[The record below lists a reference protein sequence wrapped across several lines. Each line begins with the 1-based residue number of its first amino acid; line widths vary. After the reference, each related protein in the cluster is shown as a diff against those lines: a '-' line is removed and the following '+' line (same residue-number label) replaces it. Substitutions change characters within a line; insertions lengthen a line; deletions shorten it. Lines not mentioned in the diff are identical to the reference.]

1 MAKHA
6 LLGNRLRGLRRRR
19 GVTQVEMAARL
30 GISPSYLN
38 LIEHN
43 RRALTRPLLLKLAEA
58 YDVDMQAFSGTEEAR
73 LLADLSEL
81 FADPVLRGHEVG
93 RQALGELVGNAPEVM
108 PALFSLYRAY
118 RSAREDVLGLTE
130 RLAGNPYLSV
140 ACHRL
145 LTLITSIRSCS
156 EILQDNIDLPVER
169 RRHFVDILVQE
180 SENLTELANEMID
193 FFSGHGLRE
202 SSGTGA
208 PAEEVADAL
217 HARANHFPELEAAAE
232 TARAEIGLGAA
243 NAFEA
248 LVGRLASAH
257 DVGVEIAR
265 GDGAGPDLRRYDPLA
280 RRLVLSE
287 TLPRSTINFQLARR
301 LGSLA
306 CGPAIDAL
314 VAAAP
319 LSGPAAQAMYRG
331 ALENY
336 FAGALLLPYQAFL
349 EAARD
354 LRHDI
359 ELLQRRFGVSFEQ
372 VCHRLTTLQ
381 RPGAQGV
388 PFHFLRVDPAGNILK
403 RFSRSGLPIP
413 RYGGT
418 CPLWNVHTAFM
429 NPGRIDTQLARLPDG
444 STYLFVARA
453 IAKPGIGH
461 RAPKSHYSVAIGCEV
476 AFARQMVY
484 ADEIGLERR
493 DAAAPVG
500 IHCRQCA
507 RGDCLQRAFPS
518 LLDPSALD
526 PSALDP
532 SAAPALNS

>member
-6 LLGNRLRGLRRRR
+6 LLGNRLRGLRQHR
-19 GVTQVEMAARL
+19 GVTQVEMATRL

-38 LIEHN
+38 LIEHS

-73 LLADLSEL
+73 LLAELSEL

-93 RQALGELVGNAPEVM
+93 RQALGELVGNVPEVM

-118 RSAREDVLGLTE
+118 RNAREDVLGLTE
-130 RLAGNPYLSV
+130 RLADNPYLSV
-140 ACHRL
+140 TCHRL
-145 LTLITSIRSCS
+145 LTLLTSIRSCS

-180 SENLTELANEMID
+180 SENLTKLANELFD

-217 HARANHFPELEAAAE
+217 HARANHFPELETAAE
-232 TARAEIGLGAA
+232 TVHGQIGLGAA

-248 LVGRLASAH
+248 LAGRLTSAH
-257 DVGVEIAR
+257 GVGVEIGR
-265 GDGAGPDLRRYDPLA
+265 GDGGGPELRHPELHHWDPLA

-301 LGSLA
+301 LGGLA
-306 CGPAIDAL
+306 CAPAIDAL
-314 VAAAP
+314 VADAS
-319 LSGPAAQAMYRG
+319 LSGPAAQAMYRD

-336 FAGALLLPYQAFL
+336 FAGALLMPYRAFL

-403 RFSRSGLPIP
+403 RVSRSGLPIP
-413 RYGGT
+413 RYGSA

-453 IAKPGIGH
+453 IAKPGVGH
-461 RAPKSHYSVAIGCEV
+461 RAPKIHYSVAIGCEV
-476 AFARQMVY
+476 SFAPQMVY
-484 ADEIGLERR
+484 ADEIALERR
-493 DAAAPVG
+493 DAAVPVG

-507 RGDCLQRAFPS
+507 RADCSQRAFPS
-518 LLDPSALD
+518 LLDR
-526 PSALDP
+526 
-532 SAAPALNS
+532 SAAPAPNS

>member
-6 LLGNRLRGLRRRR
+6 LLGNRLRGLRQHR
-19 GVTQVEMAARL
+19 GVTQVEMAAGL

-73 LLADLSEL
+73 LLAELSEL

-93 RQALGELVGNAPEVM
+93 RQALGELVGNVPEVTS
-108 PALFSLYRAY
+108 ALFSLYRAY
-118 RSAREDVLGLTE
+118 RNAREDVLGLTE
-130 RLAGNPYLSV
+130 RLADNPYLSV

-145 LTLITSIRSCS
+145 LTLLTSIRSCS

-180 SENLTELANEMID
+180 SENLTELANELFD
-193 FFSGHGLRE
+193 FFAGHGLRE
-202 SSGTGA
+202 LRGAGT
-208 PAEEVADAL
+208 PTEEVTDAL
-217 HARANHFPELEAAAE
+217 HARANHFPELETAAE
-232 TARAEIGLGAA
+232 TARGEIGLGPA

-248 LVGRLASAH
+248 LAGRLASAH
-257 DVGVEIAR
+257 GVDVEIAR
-265 GDGAGPDLRRYDPLA
+265 GDGGGPELSHWDPRA
-280 RRLVLSE
+280 RRRVLSE
-287 TLPRSTINFQLARR
+287 TLARSTINFQLARR
-301 LGSLA
+301 LGGLA
-306 CGPAIDAL
+306 CAPAIDAL
-314 VAAAP
+314 VADAS
-319 LSGPAAQAMYRG
+319 LSSPAARAMYRN

-336 FAGALLLPYQAFL
+336 FAGALLMPYRAFL

-381 RPGAQGV
+381 RPGAEGV

-403 RFSRSGLPIP
+403 RFSCSGLPIP
-413 RYGGT
+413 RYGGA

-453 IAKPGIGH
+453 ITKPGIGH

-476 AFARQMVY
+476 SFARHMVY
-484 ADEIGLERR
+484 ADGVGLERR
-493 DAAAPVG
+493 DAAVPVG
-500 IHCRQCA
+500 IHCRQCP
-507 RGDCLQRAFPS
+507 RDDCLQRAFPS
-518 LLDPSALD
+518 LLDPSA
-526 PSALDP
+526 
-532 SAAPALNS
+532 APALNS

>member
-6 LLGNRLRGLRRRR
+6 LLGNRLRGLRQRR
-19 GVTQVEMAARL
+19 GVTQVEMAAGL

-58 YDVDMQAFSGTEEAR
+58 YDVDTQAFSGTEEAR
-73 LLADLSEL
+73 LLAELSEL

-93 RQALGELVGNAPEVM
+93 RQALGELVGNVPEVTS
-108 PALFSLYRAY
+108 ALFSLYRAY
-118 RSAREDVLGLTE
+118 RNAREDVLGLTE
-130 RLAGNPYLSV
+130 RLADNPYLSV

-145 LTLITSIRSCS
+145 LTLLTSIRSCS

-169 RRHFVDILVQE
+169 RQHFVDILVQE
-180 SENLTELANEMID
+180 SENLTELANELFD
-193 FFSGHGLRE
+193 FFAGHGLRE
-202 SSGTGA
+202 LRGAGT
-208 PAEEVADAL
+208 PTEEVTDAL
-217 HARANHFPELEAAAE
+217 HARANHFPELETAAE
-232 TARAEIGLGAA
+232 TARGEIGLGPA

-248 LVGRLASAH
+248 LAGRLASAH
-257 DVGVEIAR
+257 GVDVEIAR
-265 GDGAGPDLRRYDPLA
+265 GDGGGPELCHPELSHWDPRA
-280 RRLVLSE
+280 RCLVLSE
-287 TLPRSTINFQLARR
+287 ILARSTINFQLARR
-301 LGSLA
+301 LGGLA
-306 CGPAIDAL
+306 CAPAIDAL
-314 VAAAP
+314 VADAS
-319 LSGPAAQAMYRG
+319 LSSPAARAMYRN

-336 FAGALLLPYQAFL
+336 FAGALLMPYRAFL

-381 RPGAQGV
+381 RPGAEGV

-413 RYGGT
+413 RYGGA

-453 IAKPGIGH
+453 ITKPGIGH

-476 AFARQMVY
+476 SFARHMVY
-484 ADEIGLERR
+484 ADGVGLERR
-493 DAAAPVG
+493 DAAVPVG
-500 IHCRQCA
+500 IHCRQCP
-507 RGDCLQRAFPS
+507 RDDCLQRAFPS
-518 LLDPSALD
+518 LLDPSA
-526 PSALDP
+526 
-532 SAAPALNS
+532 APALNS

>member
-6 LLGNRLRGLRRRR
+6 LLGNKLRGLRRRR

-118 RSAREDVLGLTE
+118 RNAREDVLGLTE
-130 RLAGNPYLSV
+130 RLADNPYLSV
-140 ACHRL
+140 ASHRL
-145 LTLITSIRSCS
+145 LTLLTSIRSCS

-193 FFSGHGLRE
+193 FFSGHGLRA

-232 TARAEIGLGAA
+232 TVRAEIGLGAA

-257 DVGVEIAR
+257 DVGVEIAH
-265 GDGAGPDLRRYDPLA
+265 GDGAGPNLRRYDPLA

-301 LGSLA
+301 LGNLA

-314 VAAAP
+314 VADAP
-319 LSGPAAQAMYRG
+319 LSGPATQAMYRG

-372 VCHRLTTLQ
+372 VCQRLTTLQ
-381 RPGAQGV
+381 SPGAQGV
-388 PFHFLRVDPAGNILK
+388 PFHFLRVDPAGNILT
-403 RFSRSGLPIP
+403 RVSRSGLSIP
-413 RYGGT
+413 RYGSA
-418 CPLWNVHTAFM
+418 CPLWNVYTAFM

-453 IAKPGIGH
+453 ITKPGVGH
-461 RAPKSHYSVAIGCEV
+461 RAPKIHYSVAIGCEV
-476 AFARQMVY
+476 SFAPQMVY
-484 ADEIGLERR
+484 ADEIALKRR
-493 DAAAPVG
+493 DAAVPVG

-507 RGDCLQRAFPS
+507 RADCSQRAFPS
-518 LLDPSALD
+518 LLDR
-526 PSALDP
+526 
-532 SAAPALNS
+532 SAAPAPNS